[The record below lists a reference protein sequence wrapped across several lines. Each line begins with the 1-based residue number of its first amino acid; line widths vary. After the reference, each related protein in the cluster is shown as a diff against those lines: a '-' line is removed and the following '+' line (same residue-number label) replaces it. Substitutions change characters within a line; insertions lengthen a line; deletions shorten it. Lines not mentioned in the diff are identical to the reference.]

1 MSANEIASV
10 NFPIGVYVDGDVIT
24 RSTMEAI
31 RDRGA
36 SGVPLLIGSNLRE
49 GTLYT
54 LGQHTDKAHYSR
66 LNQALAKETLL
77 GADPSTFFDTA

>member
-1 MSANEIASV
+1 MSANEIASI

-49 GTLYT
+49 ALYT

-66 LNQALAKETLL
+66 LNQALAK
-77 GADPSTFFDTA
+77 GDVAWG